1 MENKLHT
8 RKQVHPKREEP
19 QDDIEAEG
27 PNGWM
32 GAFHE
37 RAQKKVE
44 VEEKATLTIKISN
57 AVLSREAHDG
67 TSTYAAITF
76 NGRQIRTK
84 SINSMSCFVEWNET
98 FDINVRN

>member
-8 RKQVHPKREEP
+8 RKQVHQKREEP
-19 QDDIEAEG
+19 EDDIEAEG

-32 GAFHE
+32 GAFHK
-37 RAQKKVE
+37 RVQKKH
-44 VEEKATLTIKISN
+44 EEATLSIKICN
-57 AVLSREAHDG
+57 VVITREAQDG
-67 TSTYAAITF
+67 TSTYVAITF

-98 FDINVRN
+98 FEINVRN